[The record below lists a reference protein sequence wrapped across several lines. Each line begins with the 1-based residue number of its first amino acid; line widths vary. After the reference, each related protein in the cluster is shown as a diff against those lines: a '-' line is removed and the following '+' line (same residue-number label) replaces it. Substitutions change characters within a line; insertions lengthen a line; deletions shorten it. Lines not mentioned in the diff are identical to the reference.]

1 MVGREFLGIFNWNC
15 MSQDK
20 VGASAVIK
28 RGGGGEREKV
38 RVFALNAKFM
48 GSVSD

>member
-1 MVGREFLGIFNWNC
+1 

-28 RGGGGEREKV
+28 KGDGGKEKNFKKNEI
-38 RVFALNAKFM
+38 RDFA
-48 GSVSD
+48 